1 MRESPIAAAAAAWYL
16 AQREARLPPVQQ
28 AEFLAWLRQ
37 SPIHVAE
44 YLGIAHLHQDLQAA
58 AQSQQASSEQLCA
71 HARHSG
77 AVVVPLRPEFDRA
90 ASPRSRAAPAARKRI
105 RSRRWAF
112 GLAAVLALA
121 AVGVATQLAAPDT
134 VPATVYAAGAAA
146 GREVALADGS
156 VVRLDR
162 DSAIAVRYGAQRR
175 DIALLRGQALFD
187 LGHDPARPL
196 RVSVGTLVLRDIGTV
211 FGVDQHDGGTR
222 VTVLQGRVHVLR
234 GAHPWWRRSAL
245 PSEGAQLADLGGGQ
259 QARLDTHGQ
268 LLGLDAHADIAGA
281 TAWLPAQVGVHD
293 RSVGEVAR
301 LFNAYTAQPLRIAD
315 PALAARRISGVFHLR
330 DPEAFVAYLGSLP
343 NVQVQRDAQAVTI
356 RSAPAPM

>member
-16 AQREARLPPVQQ
+16 AQREAPLAPMQQ

-37 SPIHVAE
+37 SPTHVAE

-77 AVVVPLRPEFDRA
+77 AVVVPLRPEFGRVVPA
-90 ASPRSRAAPAARKRI
+90 RPQAAPQPRKRN
-105 RSRRWAF
+105 RRWAY
-112 GLAAVLALA
+112 GLAAVLALSA
-121 AVGVATQLAAPDT
+121 IGVSMHLAAPDT
-134 VPATVYAAGAAA
+134 VAATVYAAAADA

-162 DSAIAVRYGAQRR
+162 GSAIAVRYGAQRR
-175 DIALLRGQALFD
+175 DIALLRGKALFD

-196 RVSVGTLVLRDIGTV
+196 RVSVGALVLRDIGTV
-211 FGVDQHDGGTR
+211 FGVDQHDGATR

-234 GAHPWWRRSAL
+234 GAHPWWRRSVL

-259 QARLDTHGQ
+259 QARLDARGR
-268 LLGLDAHADIAGA
+268 LLGMDAHADIAGA

-301 LFNAYTAQPLRIAD
+301 LFNAYTTQPLRIAD

-330 DPEAFVAYLGSLP
+330 DPEAFIAYLGSLP
-343 NVQVQRDAQAVTI
+343 NVQVHRDAQAVTI

>member
-16 AQREARLPPVQQ
+16 AQREAPLAPVQQ

-37 SPIHVAE
+37 SPTHVAE

-58 AQSQQASSEQLCA
+58 AHSQPASSEQLCA

-77 AVVVPLRPEFDRA
+77 AVVVPLRPELGRA
-90 ASPRSRAAPAARKRI
+90 ASPRSRAAPARTRT
-105 RSRRWAF
+105 RRWAL
-112 GLAAVLALA
+112 GLAAVLALS
-121 AVGVATQLAAPDT
+121 AVGVATQLAMPDT
-134 VPATVYAAGAAA
+134 VPATVYAAGTEA
-146 GREVALADGS
+146 GREVALGDGS

-162 DSAIAVRYGAQRR
+162 GSAIAVRYGAQRR
-175 DIALLRGQALFD
+175 DIALLRGKALFD

-211 FGVDQHDGGTR
+211 FGVDQHAGGTR

-259 QARLDTHGQ
+259 QARLDPQGQ

-281 TAWLPAQVGVHD
+281 TAWLPEQVGVHD

-301 LFNAYTAQPLRIAD
+301 LFNAYTTQPLRIAD

-343 NVQVQRDAQAVTI
+343 NVQVHRDAQAVTI

>member
-16 AQREARLPPVQQ
+16 AQREAPLAPVQQ

-37 SPIHVAE
+37 SPTHVAE

-58 AQSQQASSEQLCA
+58 AHSQPASSEQLCA

-77 AVVVPLRPEFDRA
+77 AVVVPLRPEFG
-90 ASPRSRAAPAARKRI
+90 RAAPPRSQAAPVPGKRG
-105 RSRRWAF
+105 RNRRRAF
-112 GLAAVLALA
+112 GLAAVLALSA
-121 AVGVATQLAAPDT
+121 IGVATQLAAPDT
-134 VPATVYAAGAAA
+134 VAATVYAAAADA

-162 DSAIAVRYGAQRR
+162 GSAIAVRYGAQRR
-175 DIALLRGQALFD
+175 DITLLRGKALFD

-234 GAHPWWRRSAL
+234 GAHSWWRRGAL

-259 QARLDTHGQ
+259 QARLDPQGQ

-281 TAWLPAQVGVHD
+281 TAWLPEQVGVHD

-301 LFNAYTAQPLRIAD
+301 LFNAYTTQPLRIAD

-343 NVQVQRDAQAVTI
+343 NVQVHRDAQAVTI

>member
-16 AQREARLPPVQQ
+16 AQREAPLAPLQQ

-37 SPIHVAE
+37 SPAHVAE
-44 YLGIAHLHQDLQAA
+44 YLAVAHLHQDLRSA
-58 AQSQQASSEQLCA
+58 AQSQQASSDDLCA
-71 HARHSG
+71 HARRSG
-77 AVVVPLRPEFDRA
+77 AVVVPLRPEFGQA
-90 ASPRSRAAPAARKRI
+90 TPPRPHAAPLPRQRQH
-105 RSRRWAF
+105 RRRWAF

-121 AVGVATQLAAPDT
+121 AIGVATHLAAPDP
-134 VPATVYAAGAAA
+134 VAATVYAAGDDA

-162 DSAIAVRYGAQRR
+162 GSAIAVRYGAQRR
-175 DIALLRGQALFD
+175 DIALLHGKALFD

-196 RVSVGTLVLRDIGTV
+196 RVSVGALVLRDIGTV
-211 FGVDQHDGGTR
+211 FGVDQHDGATR

-259 QARLDTHGQ
+259 QARLDARGR
-268 LLGLDAHADIAGA
+268 LLDMDAHADIAGA

-301 LFNAYTAQPLRIAD
+301 LFNAYTTRPLRIAD

-330 DPEAFVAYLGSLP
+330 DPDAFVAYLGSLP

-356 RSAPAPM
+356 RRAPRPL

>member
-16 AQREARLPPVQQ
+16 AQREAPLAPVQQ

-37 SPIHVAE
+37 SPAHVAE

-58 AQSQQASSEQLCA
+58 AHSQQASSEQLCA

-77 AVVVPLRPEFDRA
+77 AVVVPLRPELGRSAAPLARA
-90 ASPRSRAAPAARKRI
+90 AAPARK
-105 RSRRWAF
+105 RSRRRAL

-121 AVGVATQLAAPDT
+121 AVGVATQLAAPAS
-134 VPATVYAAGAAA
+134 VAATVYAAAADA

-162 DSAIAVRYGAQRR
+162 GSAIAVRYGAQRR
-175 DIALLRGQALFD
+175 DIALLRGKALFD
-187 LGHDPARPL
+187 LGRDPARPL

-211 FGVDQHDGGTR
+211 FGVDQHDGATR

-234 GAHPWWRRSAL
+234 GAHPWWRRNVL

-259 QARLDTHGQ
+259 QARLDARGQ

-281 TAWLPAQVGVHD
+281 TAWLPAQIGVHD

-301 LFNAYTAQPLRIAD
+301 LFNAYTTQPLRIAD

-330 DPEAFVAYLGSLP
+330 DPDAFVAYLGSLP
-343 NVQVQRDAQAVTI
+343 NVQVQRDAHAVTI